1 MIFLLKIIDM
11 DNKITLSFDANI
23 ISKAKK
29 YAENNNISLSRLIE
43 FLLKKVTSSNY
54 NSLEDFPISDWVH
67 QVAEGEAV
75 YQTKTGTT
83 RKAAKA
89 EYFKSRK

>member
-1 MIFLLKIIDM
+1 M
-11 DNKITLSFDANI
+11 DFKITLSFDESVI
-23 ISKAKK
+23 QKAKK
-29 YAENNNISLSRLIE
+29 YAEKNNISLSRLTE

-54 NSLEDFPISDWVH
+54 DSLEDFPISDWVN

-75 YQTKTGTT
+75 YQTKTRRT

-89 EYFKSRK
+89 KYFNSKK

>member
-1 MIFLLKIIDM
+1 M
-11 DNKITLSFDANI
+11 DNKITLSFDEGI

-29 YAENNNISLSRLIE
+29 YAESNNISLSRLIE
-43 FLLKKVTSSNY
+43 FLLKKVTSNNY
-54 NSLEDFPISDWVH
+54 TSLEDFPISEWVS

-75 YQTKTGTT
+75 YQTKKRRT

-89 EYFKSRK
+89 EYFNSKK